1 MSRELENLLQDI
13 ERNINK
19 VSKNNTMPSVIKEFK
34 GKLSRKD
41 IFNNPLSNRDKI
53 LTILNNYRFSK
64 FNVDNMK
71 PNVLVIFNDR
81 EYVCTIKEFNYD
93 DSRHKYADRVN
104 KSGFYIWEMKDSYT
118 VGEIVEHISIRD
130 FLANRLTIDI
140 SQSAIDKMCDQ
151 YDIEISC
158 GLLTERIYSTPLD
171 KVDDPYSDTVFDAA
185 GRMFRKIF

>member
-104 KSGFYIWEMKDSYT
+104 ESGFYIWEMKDSYT
-118 VGEIVEHISIRD
+118 VGEIVKHTSIRD

>member
-104 KSGFYIWEMKDSYT
+104 RSGFYIWEMKDSYT
-118 VGEIVEHISIRD
+118 VGEIVKHTSIRD

-151 YDIEISC
+151 YDIEITC
-158 GLLTERIYSTPLD
+158 GMMKERIYSTPLD

>member
-93 DSRHKYADRVN
+93 DNRHKYADRVN

-118 VGEIVEHISIRD
+118 VGEIVKHTSIRD

-171 KVDDPYSDTVFDAA
+171 KIDDPYSDTVFDAA

>member
-104 KSGFYIWEMKDSYT
+104 RSGFYIWEMKDSYT
-118 VGEIVEHISIRD
+118 VGEIVKHTSIRD
-130 FLANRLTIDI
+130 FLTNRLTIDI

-171 KVDDPYSDTVFDAA
+171 KIDDPYSDTVFDAA

>member
-93 DSRHKYADRVN
+93 DSRHKYADRIN

-118 VGEIVEHISIRD
+118 VGEIVKHTSIRD

>member
-53 LTILNNYRFSK
+53 LSILNNYRFSK

-104 KSGFYIWEMKDSYT
+104 RSGFYIWEMKDSYT
-118 VGEIVEHISIRD
+118 VGEIVKHTSIRD

-151 YDIEISC
+151 YDIEITC
-158 GLLTERIYSTPLD
+158 GMMKERIYSTPLD

>member
-118 VGEIVEHISIRD
+118 VGEIVKHTSIRD

-171 KVDDPYSDTVFDAA
+171 KIDDPYSDTVFDAA

>member
-41 IFNNPLSNRDKI
+41 IFNNPLSNRDKT

-104 KSGFYIWEMKDSYT
+104 RSGFYIWEMKDSYT

-171 KVDDPYSDTVFDAA
+171 KIDDPYSDTVFDAA

>member
-118 VGEIVEHISIRD
+118 VGEIVKHTSIRD

>member
-104 KSGFYIWEMKDSYT
+104 RSGFYIWEMKDSYT

-171 KVDDPYSDTVFDAA
+171 KIDDPYSDTVFDAA

>member
-93 DSRHKYADRVN
+93 DSRHKYADRIN

-118 VGEIVEHISIRD
+118 VGEIVEHTSIRD

>member
-104 KSGFYIWEMKDSYT
+104 RSGFYIWEMKDSYT
-118 VGEIVEHISIRD
+118 VGEIVKHTSIRD